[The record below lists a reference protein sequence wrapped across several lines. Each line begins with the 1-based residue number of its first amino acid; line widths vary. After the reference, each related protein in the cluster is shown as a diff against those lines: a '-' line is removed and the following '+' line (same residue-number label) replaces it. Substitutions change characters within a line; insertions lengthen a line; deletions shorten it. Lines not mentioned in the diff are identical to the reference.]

1 MNISGTE
8 DNLVPYEGGLSRA
21 IPAKGGKLGFV
32 HAEHSTYLWA
42 KAMGYEGE
50 KLAKPSEVDGN
61 LEKFSYLDGAVVHYK
76 VKGEGHGAMGAIRED
91 RLLSFLEG
99 GEK

>member
-1 MNISGTE
+1 
-8 DNLVPYEGGLSRA
+8 
-21 IPAKGGKLGFV
+21 
-32 HAEHSTYLWA
+32 
-42 KAMGYEGE
+42 
-50 KLAKPSEVDGN
+50 

>member
-1 MNISGTE
+1 
-8 DNLVPYEGGLSRA
+8 
-21 IPAKGGKLGFV
+21 
-32 HAEHSTYLWA
+32 
-42 KAMGYEGE
+42 MGYEGE

-76 VKGEGHGAMGAIRED
+76 DKGEGHGAMGAIRED